1 MPPADVH
8 TCATSP
14 SGIWHFGKGLGHL
27 DRWSSVAH
35 LEIWLDAA
43 LYSPLHKRQVVP
55 ASVPPPRAQPPPPP
69 PSQLMPHFPFAQ
81 TWKAHS
87 HPITPANWQHNK
99 LTNRQTHKRITNKQ
113 VVLQPLFIAQSVHVN
128 CGLHFIIDANC
139 RYGSD
144 IGSHQPTA
152 SDREPLKQS
161 QNKNPNKVK
170 NKNKEKKSTVKVINK
185 NNKTGNDYNIVYN
198 FWAFVV
204 MAAHICDC
212 LVAAGCY
219 RL

>member
-1 MPPADVH
+1 MALWQGAGPP
-8 TCATSP
+8 
-14 SGIWHFGKGLGHL
+14 G
-27 DRWSSVAH
+27 
-35 LEIWLDAA
+35 
-43 LYSPLHKRQVVP
+43 QVVVSRTLGNLARCCTLFAAAQATGC
-55 ASVPPPRAQPPPPP
+55 ASKCSASTGTTTTTATVTANAPLSICTNMKSAQPPN
-69 PSQLMPHFPFAQ
+69 H
-81 TWKAHS
+81 TR
-87 HPITPANWQHNK
+87 K
-99 LTNRQTHKRITNKQ
+99 LTTQQTDKQANSQTHKRITNKQ